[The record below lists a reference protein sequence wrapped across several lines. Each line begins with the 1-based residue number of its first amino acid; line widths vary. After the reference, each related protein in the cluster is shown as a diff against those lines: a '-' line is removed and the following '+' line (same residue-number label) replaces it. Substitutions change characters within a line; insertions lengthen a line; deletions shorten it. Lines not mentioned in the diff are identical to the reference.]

1 LCTGADLAGAGL
13 PSGLADWPKTPRAL
27 AGRLRRAQ
35 PFLRALGIEVAFSRE
50 DQSGNRVI
58 RIRMGGENTVSTVS
72 TVSNVRSVRHNDG
85 PCQPAAG
92 AAGDARHRAAAT
104 AAADADGADGADAKS
119 AVHFG

>member
-1 LCTGADLAGAGL
+1 MLAAQPNHFDAKHLLGVLRFQQG
-13 PSGLADWPKTPRAL
+13 RN
-27 AGRLRRAQ
+27 RLRRAQ

-50 DQSGNRVI
+50 GQSGNRVI
-58 RIRMGGENTVSTVS
+58 RIRMGAENTVSTVS
-72 TVSNVRSVRHNDG
+72 TVSSVRHNDG

-92 AAGDARHRAAAT
+92 AAGDERHRAAAT

>member
-1 LCTGADLAGAGL
+1 
-13 PSGLADWPKTPRAL
+13 L

-50 DQSGNRVI
+50 GQSGNRVI
-58 RIRMGGENTVSTVS
+58 RIRMGAENTVSTVS
-72 TVSNVRSVRHNDG
+72 SVRHNDG

-92 AAGDARHRAAAT
+92 AAGDERHRAAAT